1 MNLIG
6 NLIMKVIMYLI
17 VDLTVSLIRME
28 IFDLFYQPYIKK
40 MEIKKFNDRLIDLRT
55 IFRSG
60 EKKVTLMK
68 D

>member
-6 NLIMKVIMYLI
+6 NLIMKVIIYLI
-17 VDLTVSLIRME
+17 MDLTVSLIRME

>member
-1 MNLIG
+1 
-6 NLIMKVIMYLI
+6 
-17 VDLTVSLIRME
+17 
-28 IFDLFYQPYIKK
+28 

-60 EKKVTLMK
+60 EKKLRLMK